1 MFPYQRHHDHFP
13 DFCFL
18 IMLMKLIRPP
28 SGATQSGLDSELVFI
43 ESEPNTW
50 MGQHEAD
57 QS

>member
-1 MFPYQRHHDHFP
+1 
-13 DFCFL
+13 
-18 IMLMKLIRPP
+18 MKLIRPP